1 VKAVDVR
8 HEEPRDA
15 ARVRS
20 VVAAAFESG
29 RATPTESG
37 VDPIE
42 ARLLDGLRADPAS
55 VTTGWVVEADGDV
68 VGHLLVVPV
77 TVGDAAASAIGMVA
91 VDPAHQ
97 KKGYGAELVGA
108 ALGELIQAG
117 ETLVVVLGNPA
128 YYGRFGFVPAP
139 VVGVESPLYPSPYMQ
154 ALPLRVAHPR
164 GEITYPRPYRDLEA

>member
-8 HEEPRDA
+8 HEEPRDS
-15 ARVRS
+15 ARVRAV
-20 VVAAAFESG
+20 VVAAFTSTRAES
-29 RATPTESG
+29 AAPDA
-37 VDPIE
+37 DPVE

-55 VTTGWVVEADGDV
+55 VTTSWVVEADGDV
-68 VGHLLVVPV
+68 VGHLVVVPV
-77 TVGDAAASAIGMVA
+77 TVGGATASAIGMVA

-97 KKGYGAELVGA
+97 KKGHGAELIGA

-117 ETLVVVLGNPA
+117 ETLVVVLGSPA

-164 GEITYPRPYRDLEA
+164 GEVIYPRPYLDLAV

>member
-15 ARVRS
+15 AQVRS
-20 VVAAAFESG
+20 VVAAAFAPAE
-29 RATPTESG
+29 PDVE
-37 VDPIE
+37 PIE
-42 ARLLDGLRADPAS
+42 AGLLDGLRADPAS
-55 VTTGWVVEADGDV
+55 ITTGWVVEVDGDV

-77 TVGDAAASAIGMVA
+77 TVGGETASAIGMVA

-97 KKGYGAELVGA
+97 KKGFGAELVGA

-117 ETLVVVLGNPA
+117 ETLVVVLGSPA

-164 GEITYPRPYRDLEA
+164 GEIVYPGPYRDLEV